1 METEA
6 ELKKMYNAGITAY
19 TLQEK
24 MQKEA
29 ALIQMKADLMLK
41 FEETGFKDDDERRE
55 VWRKL
60 QTIAWFDNSLTEII
74 NNGKIAEEELKGF
87 AKLKQTFTR

>member
-6 ELKKMYNAGITAY
+6 DLKKMYNAGITSY

-29 ALIQMKADLMLK
+29 AFIQMKADLMLK